1 MSYKMMD
8 NSKKR
13 MIKIFDTTLRDGEQ
27 APGCSMN
34 PGEKIEVA
42 KRLEKLGVDII
53 EAGFPV
59 ISSGDLE
66 SVKAIAGIIRNS
78 VVAGLCRCLEND
90 IDAARE
96 ALAKAASPRI
106 HVFIATSPV
115 HMKYKLKMNRDQ
127 VLERVIASVKYA
139 KKFCSDI
146 EFSAEDAFRSDP
158 GFVCRIFGAAIK
170 AGASTVNFPDTVGF
184 AMPAEFGERVRYIKE
199 HTSGIDKSSLSVHC
213 HNDLGLAV
221 ANSICAI
228 ANGADQVECTIN
240 GIGERAGNASLE
252 EIVMGLKVRGD
263 YFSVDSRVDT
273 TQIYGVSRLVSQ
285 VTGVKIQPNKA
296 IVGDN
301 AFAHEAGI
309 HQHGILVKRETY
321 EIMTPESIGI
331 PRGKIS
337 SQNRLV
343 LGKHSGRHAL
353 EERLKELGLTVD
365 AQAFEKIFTGFKD
378 LADKKKIVSNR
389 DIEALVLDNAVSVP
403 ETWKLDHWAVSTGSA
418 LGASGVIRL
427 QHKDGRLEKI
437 VSIGD
442 GPVDSIFKAIN
453 QIIGREPELVLYE
466 IGAITDGMDADGAG
480 GSSSQGETMIKIALD
495 GRRWNGRGVS
505 TDVIESS
512 IKAYLSAI
520 NAMEADL
527 SVRKGGSR

>member
-1 MSYKMMD
+1 
-8 NSKKR
+8 

-66 SVKAIAGIIRNS
+66 SVKAIAGIIKNS
-78 VVAGLCRCLEND
+78 IVAGLCRCLEND

-106 HVFIATSPV
+106 HVFIATSPI
-115 HMKYKLKMNRDQ
+115 HMKYKLKMSKDQ
-127 VLERVIASVKYA
+127 VLEQAIASVKYA
-139 KKFCSDI
+139 RKFCSDI

-158 GFVCRIFGAAIK
+158 GFVCKIFGAAIK
-170 AGASTVNFPDTVGF
+170 AGASTVNFPDTVGY
-184 AMPAEFGERVRYIKE
+184 AMPAEFGERIRYVKE
-199 HTSGIDKSSLSVHC
+199 HTSGIEKSSLSVHC

-221 ANSICAI
+221 ANSISAI

-273 TQIYGVSRLVSQ
+273 TQIYAVSRLVSQ
-285 VTGVKIQPNKA
+285 VTGVKVQPNKA

-331 PRGKIS
+331 PRGKTS
-337 SQNRLV
+337 SHHATKFPAQNRLV

-365 AQAFEKIFTGFKD
+365 EPVFEKVFAGFKD

-403 ETWKLDHWAVSTGSA
+403 ETWKLDHWAVNTGSA

-466 IGAITDGMDADGAG
+466 IGAITDGIDADGAGAG

-527 SVRKGGSR
+527 SVRKAGADK